1 VRRTQRAK
9 QLPSYKA
16 AKSLR
21 LLTSSAVYS
30 AGLLLRTKLTPLID
44 ASKGHAGAAILVE
57 YVELITA
64 PFEMFYEL

>member
-1 VRRTQRAK
+1 MGPTQRAK
-9 QLPSYKA
+9 HLPSYKA

-30 AGLLLRTKLTPLID
+30 ARLWLTPRVD
-44 ASKGHAGAAILVE
+44 ASKGHAGAAFLVE

>member
-1 VRRTQRAK
+1 VQSNSPPARLPKAQASHKFWSLFSRAF
-9 QLPSYKA
+9 A
-16 AKSLR
+16 
-21 LLTSSAVYS
+21 
-30 AGLLLRTKLTPLID
+30 RTKLTPRID